1 MSNYQDL
8 LQNEK
13 KAPSLPSNLQSGSDT
28 EEPDEIIELTDVI
41 REGKGLRESDDD
53 DSSVE
58 SSDFEFDDT
67 LAFEAPDTDQFSE
80 PTQKH
85 MNEVLAGLEREVS
98 GLEKPEDILA
108 DLESDKFE
116 SEAYTTESDE
126 ALAFDGVH
134 PEDEKPEETAA
145 THDIQGVSEEKMK
158 ALLAEVIRDTVDET
172 VRNTVLEVTEKVLR
186 ETVDRA
192 VRETVSEI
200 AEKVIREAI
209 DTLKNSIASSE
220 L

>member
-1 MSNYQDL
+1 MSNDQDL
-8 LQNEK
+8 PKNEK
-13 KAPSLPSNLQSGSDT
+13 KAPSLASNLQSGSDT

-41 REGKGLRESDDD
+41 REGKDLRESDDD

-58 SSDFEFDDT
+58 SSDFKFDDA
-67 LAFEAPDTDQFSE
+67 LGFEAPDTEQFSE
-80 PTQKH
+80 PPRKH
-85 MNEVLAGLEREVS
+85 IDDVLADLEEEVS
-98 GLEKPEDILA
+98 GLEKPEDMLA
-108 DLESDKFE
+108 HLENDKFKA
-116 SEAYTTESDE
+116 EASITESNG
-126 ALAFDGVH
+126 ALTFDDGQ
-134 PEDEKPEETAA
+134 PEDEKPEETTL
-145 THDIQGVSEEKMK
+145 THDFQGFGEEEVK
-158 ALLAEVIRDTVDET
+158 ALLAEVIEDTVDKT
-172 VRNTVLEVTEKVLR
+172 VRNTVSEVTAKVLR

>member
-1 MSNYQDL
+1 M
-8 LQNEK
+8 
-13 KAPSLPSNLQSGSDT
+13 APSFASNLQSGSDT

-41 REGKGLRESDDD
+41 REGKDPRESDNEY
-53 DSSVE
+53 SSVE

-80 PTQKH
+80 PTQRH
-85 MNEVLAGLEREVS
+85 MDEVLAGLEKEVS
-98 GLEKPEDILA
+98 GLEKPEDILF
-108 DLESDKFE
+108 DLENDGTS
-116 SEAYTTESDE
+116 SSVTESDE
-126 ALAFDGVH
+126 ALTFDDRH

-145 THDIQGVSEEKMK
+145 AHDIQGVSKEEMK
-158 ALLAEVIRDTVDET
+158 ALVAEVIQDTVDKT
-172 VRNTVLEVTEKVLR
+172 VRNTVSEVTEKILR

>member
-1 MSNYQDL
+1 MSNDQDL
-8 LQNEK
+8 PQNEK
-13 KAPSLPSNLQSGSDT
+13 KAPSLPSSLQSGSDT

-41 REGKGLRESDDD
+41 REGKDLRESDDD

-58 SSDFEFDDT
+58 SSDFKFDDT
-67 LAFEAPDTDQFSE
+67 LGFEAPDTEQFPE
-80 PTQKH
+80 PPRKH
-85 MNEVLAGLEREVS
+85 IDDVLADLEKEVS
-98 GLEKPEDILA
+98 GLEKPEDMLA
-108 DLESDKFE
+108 HLENDKFGSEVSIAE
-116 SEAYTTESDE
+116 SNG
-126 ALAFDGVH
+126 ALTFDDGQ
-134 PEDEKPEETAA
+134 PEDEKSEETAL
-145 THDIQGVSEEKMK
+145 THDFQGFSEERMK
-158 ALLAEVIRDTVDET
+158 SLLAEVIEDTVDKT
-172 VRNTVLEVTEKVLR
+172 VRNTVSEVTAKVLR